1 MTKYAII
8 NEWNSSEDSGA
19 VVERVTDTLHDALL
33 LVASDIKFAT
43 EDHLNPRLVHDP
55 EFWDRYDIIMVESED
70 EAEELCESGDYYEVE
85 PLFHWDTSMI
95 D

>member
-8 NEWNSSEDSGA
+8 NEWDYDGEVGA
-19 VVERVTDTLHDALL
+19 TVERVTDTFHDALSF
-33 LVASDIKFAT
+33 VASNIEFVTNDLQK
-43 EDHLNPRLVHDP
+43 NGLVHDP
-55 EFWDRYDIIMVESED
+55 EFWDRYDIITVESED
-70 EAEELCESGDYYEVE
+70 EAEELCMSGDYYEVD

>member
-33 LVASDIKFAT
+33 LVAADIKFTT
-43 EDHLNPRLVHDP
+43 EDWPNPRIVKDP
-55 EFWDRYDIIMVESED
+55 EFWDRYDIIIVESEE
-70 EAEELCESGDYYEVE
+70 EAEDLCDSGDYYEVD